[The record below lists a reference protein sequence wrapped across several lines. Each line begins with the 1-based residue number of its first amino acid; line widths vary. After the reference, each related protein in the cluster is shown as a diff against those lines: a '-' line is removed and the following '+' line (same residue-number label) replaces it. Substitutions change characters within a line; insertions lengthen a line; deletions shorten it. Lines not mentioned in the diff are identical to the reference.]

1 VIAQPAATEPST
13 LNQYAPI
20 GQLLLG
26 VDVAA
31 ASSTDPTAVFL
42 ASANADV
49 PLFSGNDVRNARWY
63 AGGHFGIAG
72 IAQPTNLSTVT
83 SLGSVPSYLA
93 TALNATPDKI
103 VQSIEGSINLG
114 VKLGNW
120 SIPGGTF
127 DSGTPPST
135 SFPTTTLVSLSGI
148 LGGGAISPLSP
159 SQASPAVYYATNQI
173 INDTTTSGLV
183 PPATCSY
190 GPGTNNPT
198 VTVPPCYIAYVPV
211 DRTHFYRHY
220 EAGVRLR
227 VYGEDFGDNKLRYPG
242 FADFT
247 VGQNEYVTGGKLHQ
261 VVVHIGATLPVTSVD
276 GLYAFGA
283 VDMGLSNTNGNGA
296 QLILSP
302 VPNSLNLTYTSP
314 SVFVIPTQ
322 QPNRDRYNFG
332 VGFDFYHLFQMI
344 SKKGS

>member
-1 VIAQPAATEPST
+1 MIAQPAATEPST